1 MPVLSIIA
9 CDMLEDELTYVLSK
23 DRDLEQ
29 LILVE
34 KKECFG
40 LQRKLKSL
48 GCLPALVPLDRIQE
62 ILKGEKNQSFP
73 AILKPFC
80 GIRFI
85 EKIRLKL
92 ENSHKTKVTVVANML
107 KMGLHIDIELL
118 RKEVYRNIREM
129 SRFSDR
135 ILIFY
140 GTCGHSLVNIEKD
153 FEDLGCQL
161 YFLKDDKGEIVEDC
175 ISVALGWNDAYAR
188 AMVNSEGEGTF
199 YLTPMWA
206 SGREEFQ
213 DFSKEMISETFGL
226 AKKYIRRYRRVAK
239 INTGLSY
246 EPDFDENVRN
256 FARFFNL
263 KTVELA
269 GSKKIAEQSYQN
281 AKKFP

>member
-9 CDMLEDELTYVLSK
+9 CDMLEDELAYVLSK
-23 DRDLEQ
+23 DSELEQ

-34 KKECFG
+34 KSECFR

-48 GCLPALVPLDRIQE
+48 GCLPAQIPLDRIQE

-73 AILKPFC
+73 AILKPFR
-80 GIRFI
+80 GFRFI
-85 EKIRLKL
+85 EKISRKL
-92 ENSHKTKVTVVANML
+92 ENRHKTKVTVVVNVL
-107 KMGLHIDIELL
+107 KMGLHIDNELL
-118 RKEVYRNIREM
+118 KTEVYRNIREM

-140 GTCGHSLVNIEKD
+140 GTCGHSLVSIEKD
-153 FEDLGCQL
+153 FEALKCPL

-175 ISVALGWNDAYAR
+175 ISAALGGNDAYAK
-188 AMVNSEGEGTF
+188 AMVDSEGEGTF

-206 SGREEFQ
+206 SGRMEIP
-213 DFSKEMISETFGL
+213 KEMISELSEMGT
-226 AKKYIRRYRRVAK
+226 KYMKRYGRVAK

-246 EPDFDENVRN
+246 EPDFDENVRD

-263 KTVELA
+263 KIVELE

>member
-23 DRDLEQ
+23 DSELAQ

-34 KKECFG
+34 KTECFG

-48 GCLPALVPLDRIQE
+48 GCLPALIPLDRIQE

-73 AILKPFC
+73 AILKPFR

-85 EKIRLKL
+85 EKISRKL
-92 ENSHKTKVTVVANML
+92 ENRHKTKVTVVANML
-107 KMGLHIDIELL
+107 KMGLHIDVEVL
-118 RKEVYRNIREM
+118 KAEVYRNIREM

-153 FEDLGCQL
+153 FENLECQL
-161 YFLKDDKGEIVEDC
+161 YFLKDDNGEIVEDC
-175 ISVALGWNDAYAR
+175 ISVALGGNDAYAK
-188 AMVNSEGEGTF
+188 AMIDSEGEGTF

-206 SGREEFQ
+206 SGRMEIP
-213 DFSKEMISETFGL
+213 KEMISELSEMG
-226 AKKYIRRYRRVAK
+226 KKYMKRYGRVAK

-246 EPDFDENVRN
+246 EPDFDENVRD

-263 KTVELA
+263 KIVELQ
-269 GSKKIAEQSYQN
+269 GSKKIAEQSYKN